1 MELDRMAVVKAGGQK
16 MARVPTYDSPQVGQS
31 QTAASPFNTVMS
43 VEAGA
48 LPGKQQAMLG
58 QSLTSAGSEM
68 AKIAYDAQ
76 NEANKVRE
84 IDATNQAKSSMMTL
98 MHDPNQ
104 GFLSVKGSA
113 VMNRESGKPLAD
125 EFTDNFKQQLDQ
137 ISSSLGNDAQRNAFT
152 AKSGELLNQ
161 FRGTALQHEVSEGRN
176 YTKSTL
182 QASSDTSIQSLV
194 ANYSNPVIRDQEVKN
209 IMAMNVA
216 LAEHD
221 GLDPKYGEVKGLQM
235 VSSGHALAIKTAISN
250 DNLVGAQD
258 YYNNARKAK
267 QMTVQDDLQIDQ
279 LIGKQIAVGQVI
291 VGVGD
296 VFKQYGPQLATDANT
311 LKNNITFGTES
322 NFRQFDAKCNVLASG
337 KGALGIAQ
345 ILPSTA
351 PEAAKL
357 AGVEWKPELFFQG
370 RTGDPVK
377 DKQALEYNQLL
388 GAAYLDDQ
396 YKTFGTLDKA
406 WAAYNAGPGALKK
419 AMAESAKTG
428 QNYLTYMPKE
438 TQDYVT
444 KNIAEFTKRNNS
456 VQPVSLE
463 TMIGAVSEKFK
474 DAPPAIRQMAI
485 NKTTVDYNTLQSNV
499 VEREATQT
507 TSAIDALLKNNGN
520 FAALPAEIISTIPYK
535 SLDKLTKFADAVSS
549 GTQKSDMGTFNKLTN
564 TDYLGS
570 LTDAQFN
577 VFRADLDGKDFKL
590 FQDQRASLKTGAAVA
605 AAGNIPT
612 GQINNVLNMRL
623 QSLGIDP
630 TPNNDEDKIR
640 LGAIK
645 KFMYDAASVRQAGT
659 GKGMTDVEVNK
670 FVDDVFSQSKQFRKV
685 YLGGLYSSNS
695 SPETVITMKV
705 DQIPPDDRDA
715 ITAALQ
721 RQGIT
726 KPTDA
731 DVLGLYFKAKI
742 KPRQVLNNG

>member
-1 MELDRMAVVKAGGQK
+1 
-16 MARVPTYDSPQVGQS
+16 
-31 QTAASPFNTVMS
+31 
-43 VEAGA
+43 
-48 LPGKQQAMLG
+48 
-58 QSLTSAGSEM
+58 
-68 AKIAYDAQ
+68 
-76 NEANKVRE
+76 
-84 IDATNQAKSSMMTL
+84 
-98 MHDPNQ
+98 
-104 GFLSVKGSA
+104 
-113 VMNRESGKPLAD
+113 
-125 EFTDNFKQQLDQ
+125 
-137 ISSSLGNDAQRNAFT
+137 
-152 AKSGELLNQ
+152 
-161 FRGTALQHEVSEGRN
+161 
-176 YTKSTL
+176 
-182 QASSDTSIQSLV
+182 
-194 ANYSNPVIRDQEVKN
+194 
-209 IMAMNVA
+209 
-216 LAEHD
+216 
-221 GLDPKYGEVKGLQM
+221 
-235 VSSGHALAIKTAISN
+235 
-250 DNLVGAQD
+250 
-258 YYNNARKAK
+258 
-267 QMTVQDDLQIDQ
+267 MTVQDDLQIDQ

-322 NFRQFDAKCNVLASG
+322 NFRQFDAKGNVLASG

>member
-1 MELDRMAVVKAGGQK
+1 MPNIRTLARSFGG
-16 MARVPTYDSPQVGQS
+16 
-31 QTAASPFNTVMS
+31 
-43 VEAGA
+43 
-48 LPGKQQAMLG
+48 
-58 QSLTSAGSEM
+58 
-68 AKIAYDAQ
+68 
-76 NEANKVRE
+76 
-84 IDATNQAKSSMMTL
+84 
-98 MHDPNQ
+98 
-104 GFLSVKGSA
+104 
-113 VMNRESGKPLAD
+113 
-125 EFTDNFKQQLDQ
+125 
-137 ISSSLGNDAQRNAFT
+137 
-152 AKSGELLNQ
+152 GELTPE
-161 FRGTALQHEVSEGRN
+161 FFGRIDDAKFQTGLATCRN
-176 YTKSTL
+176 F
-182 QASSDTSIQSLV
+182 LV
-194 ANYSNPVIRDQEVKN
+194 LPHGPA
-209 IMAMNVA
+209 A
-216 LAEHD
+216 
-221 GLDPKYGEVKGLQM
+221 
-235 VSSGHALAIKTAISN
+235 SGHALAIKTAISN

-322 NFRQFDAKCNVLASG
+322 NFRQFDAKGNVLASG

-520 FAALPAEIISTIPYK
+520 FAALPAEIISTILVMGLIGLNRK
-535 SLDKLTKFADAVSS
+535 S
-549 GTQKSDMGTFNKLTN
+549 
-564 TDYLGS
+564 
-570 LTDAQFN
+570 
-577 VFRADLDGKDFKL
+577 RA
-590 FQDQRASLKTGAAVA
+590 
-605 AAGNIPT
+605 
-612 GQINNVLNMRL
+612 
-623 QSLGIDP
+623 
-630 TPNNDEDKIR
+630 
-640 LGAIK
+640 
-645 KFMYDAASVRQAGT
+645 
-659 GKGMTDVEVNK
+659 
-670 FVDDVFSQSKQFRKV
+670 
-685 YLGGLYSSNS
+685 
-695 SPETVITMKV
+695 
-705 DQIPPDDRDA
+705 
-715 ITAALQ
+715 
-721 RQGIT
+721 
-726 KPTDA
+726 
-731 DVLGLYFKAKI
+731 
-742 KPRQVLNNG
+742 